1 MSTYRKNT
9 GVSRRMPQ
17 RGTGY
22 VAAVTRNKRQPT
34 WPQREGTMK
43 SFVLL
48 QYWTKLHQRLLSAS
62 LCSCFRNANA
72 SEDIKHFRSGGRRR
86 EHVRAGRLGNSY
98 TRAVQVFRQSTVEL
112 VQPAQFQVRHT
123 LFLIFDIAA
132 RTDFIGW
139 RH

>member
-1 MSTYRKNT
+1 
-9 GVSRRMPQ
+9 
-17 RGTGY
+17 
-22 VAAVTRNKRQPT
+22 
-34 WPQREGTMK
+34 MK

-62 LCSCFRNANA
+62 LCSCFRNTNA
-72 SEDIKHFRSGGRRR
+72 SGDIETSDGAEDAR

-132 RTDFIGW
+132 RTDFKGW